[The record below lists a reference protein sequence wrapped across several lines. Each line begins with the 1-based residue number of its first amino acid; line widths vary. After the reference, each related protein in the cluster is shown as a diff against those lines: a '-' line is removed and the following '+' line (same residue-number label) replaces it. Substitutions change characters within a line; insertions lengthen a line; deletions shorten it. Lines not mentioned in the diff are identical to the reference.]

1 MHRAQV
7 IPSPKP
13 VQTMTDTAAP
23 PSARPAAFGDLEN
36 ELKTTRRVLE
46 RVPDEHWDWKPHE
59 KSMSLGRLAAHLAE
73 LTFLALSV
81 VQRDAFDVA
90 TDRPDRP
97 PPANREAVLAAFDHG
112 SSQLVEAVNAAAA
125 DGWGNTWE
133 LKAGGQVFVSLPR
146 AAALRV
152 MGISHP
158 IHHRGQLSVYLRLLG
173 VSVPSIYGPSA
184 DESFGG

>member
-1 MHRAQV
+1 
-7 IPSPKP
+7 
-13 VQTMTDTAAP
+13 MTDAAAP

-46 RVPDEHWDWKPHE
+46 RVPDEHWAWKPHE

-73 LTFLALSV
+73 LTHLAVTV
-81 VQRDAFDVA
+81 VQREAFDVA

-97 PPANREAVLAAFDHG
+97 PPANREEVLAIFDQG
-112 SSQLVEAVNAAAA
+112 AALLVVAVNGAGA
-125 DGWGNTWE
+125 DAWRQTWE
-133 LKAGGQVFVSLPR
+133 LKAGGQVFMSLPR

-173 VSVPSIYGPSA
+173 VPVPSIYGPTA
-184 DESFGG
+184 DESFG